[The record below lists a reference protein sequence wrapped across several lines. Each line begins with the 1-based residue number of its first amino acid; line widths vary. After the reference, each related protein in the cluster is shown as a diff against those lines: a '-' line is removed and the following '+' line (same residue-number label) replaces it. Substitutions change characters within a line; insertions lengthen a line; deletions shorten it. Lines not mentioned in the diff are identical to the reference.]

1 MNTKLFMDSSN
12 NQWHKFISILL
23 LTGLF
28 TGCSASWHLN
38 RAIKKDP
45 SILKPTVVTIWD
57 TIVTPPIYLADTV
70 AVPTDADSSVIDND
84 TVRIVITKYQDKLI
98 VKTQVK
104 EVAVPVSVQAECPP
118 QIVQPETLRSKVK
131 DYLLLFLAVS
141 LTVMMFLYRF
151 K

>member
-1 MNTKLFMDSSN
+1 MKY
-12 NQWHKFISILL
+12 ISILL

-28 TGCSASWHLN
+28 TGCSASWHIN

-57 TIVTPPIYLADTV
+57 TIVTPPVYLTDTV
-70 AVPTDADSSVIDND
+70 AIPTDADSSVIDND
-84 TVRIVITKYQDKLI
+84 TVRIVITKYQDKMI
-98 VKTQVK
+98 VKTQIK
-104 EVAVPVSVQAECPP
+104 EVTVPVSVQAECPP

-131 DYLLLFLAVS
+131 DYLLLFLAVA
-141 LTVMMFLYRF
+141 LAVMMFLYRF

>member
-1 MNTKLFMDSSN
+1 MNTKSFMANLN

-57 TIVTPPIYLADTV
+57 TIVTPPVYLTDTI
-70 AVPTDADSSVIDND
+70 AVPADADSSVIDND
-84 TVRIVITKYQDKLI
+84 TVRIVITKYRDKLL
-98 VKTQVK
+98 VKTQIK
-104 EVAVPVSVQAECPP
+104 EIEVPVSVQAECPP
-118 QIVQPETLRSKVK
+118 QVVQPETFNSKVK
-131 DYLLLFLAVS
+131 DYLLLFLAAA
-141 LTVMMFLYRF
+141 LAVMMFLYRF

>member
-1 MNTKLFMDSSN
+1 MKY
-12 NQWHKFISILL
+12 ISILL

-57 TIVTPPIYLADTV
+57 TIVTPPVYLTDTV
-70 AVPTDADSSVIDND
+70 AIPTDADSSVIDND
-84 TVRIVITKYQDKLI
+84 TVRIVITKYKDKMI
-98 VKTQVK
+98 VKTQIK
-104 EVAVPVSVQAECPP
+104 EVTVPVSVQAECPP

-131 DYLLLFLAVS
+131 DYLLLFLAVA
-141 LTVMMFLYRF
+141 LAVMMFLYRF

>member
-1 MNTKLFMDSSN
+1 MESSS

-28 TGCSASWHLN
+28 TGCSATWHLD

-57 TIVTPPIYLADTV
+57 TIVTPPVYLTDTV
-70 AVPTDADSSVIDND
+70 AVPSDSDSSVIDND
-84 TVRIVITKYQDKLI
+84 TVRIVITKYQDKLV
-98 VKTQVK
+98 VKTKVK
-104 EVAVPVSVQAECPP
+104 EVTVPVSVQAECPP
-118 QIVQPETLRSKVK
+118 QIVKPETFTSKVK
-131 DYLLLFLAVS
+131 DYLLLFLAAALV
-141 LTVMMFLYRF
+141 VVMFLYRF

>member
-1 MNTKLFMDSSN
+1 MDSSN

>member
-1 MNTKLFMDSSN
+1 MDSSN

-57 TIVTPPIYLADTV
+57 TIVTPPIYLTDTV

-131 DYLLLFLAVS
+131 DYLLLFLAVA
-141 LTVMMFLYRF
+141 LAVMMFLYRF